1 MRFYEA
7 FRKESVDFDK
17 QRKFHDTEYNLILL
31 VVRQLINATSLPRM
45 WLIPDPRPLSVRQT
59 FPPSSSITKT
69 LRFPKF
75 SPVRQYDMDALHLP

>member
-31 VVRQLINATSLPRM
+31 VVRQLTSLPRM